1 MSIKHR
7 TKLPIIGRGFILFLA
22 ANFIMFGNCL
32 GVLDSCAGI
41 DFVEQDYEILQTNPL
56 ELYSAT
62 TANFGNDTFD
72 LNAPSPDEERI
83 VLLDTHSQVNPLL
96 APKLTAY
103 AKKTPD
109 QKERARVNRRIRD
122 QKKQLELKRKTKDSA
137 ALGRS
142 QKARKDLECT
152 VTDLKSENASYQ
164 HSGRGSAESNAN
176 KVKDLRAQRVS
187 DASDRLKEKAEAKK
201 IAKEQAE
208 DHALTI
214 TKLEEKFENE
224 LKAKDCQITKLCN
237 NLFHAEKDWN
247 MEKKENKSIGKKS
260 TTKERGKQMKERE
273 KLFVA
278 LRAESAEETAAI
290 KKQSKAAKTQHRA
303 VQEELLLRNEKH
315 RVNLAKASQGTS
327 DYYEGEVAD
336 LHAALEVPDLETK
349 VKVDGDITREWGI
362 HYWLGSMKSMMHA
375 TPAVTLKLWDYCMD
389 YVEATSPVKRSKDW
403 SPPTRKHLAELRTDA
418 GLVGQICAGV
428 TVAKAKS
435 LLTVFID
442 ETELECSSM
451 QSMITTIV
459 DESDRVKS
467 VALDGVKLLKKK
479 HQKQQQK
486 LRVIHSD
493 PLV

>member
-1 MSIKHR
+1 MRHHQMKSV
-7 TKLPIIGRGFILFLA
+7 PPG
-22 ANFIMFGNCL
+22 
-32 GVLDSCAGI
+32 
-41 DFVEQDYEILQTNPL
+41 
-56 ELYSAT
+56 
-62 TANFGNDTFD
+62 
-72 LNAPSPDEERI
+72 I

-103 AKKTPD
+103 AKKTPAH
-109 QKERARVNRRIRD
+109 KERVNVNRRIRD

-201 IAKEQAE
+201 IAKEQEQAE
-208 DHALTI
+208 AHALAI

-278 LRAESAEETAAI
+278 LRPA
-290 KKQSKAAKTQHRA
+290 
-303 VQEELLLRNEKH
+303 
-315 RVNLAKASQGTS
+315 QG
-327 DYYEGEVAD
+327 
-336 LHAALEVPDLETK
+336 
-349 VKVDGDITREWGI
+349 
-362 HYWLGSMKSMMHA
+362 
-375 TPAVTLKLWDYCMD
+375 
-389 YVEATSPVKRSKDW
+389 
-403 SPPTRKHLAELRTDA
+403 
-418 GLVGQICAGV
+418 
-428 TVAKAKS
+428 
-435 LLTVFID
+435 
-442 ETELECSSM
+442 
-451 QSMITTIV
+451 
-459 DESDRVKS
+459 
-467 VALDGVKLLKKK
+467 
-479 HQKQQQK
+479 
-486 LRVIHSD
+486 
-493 PLV
+493 